1 MKRLACLLLLVLHH
15 LASAAAPLNFV
26 VFLTDDLGATDLA
39 CYGSK
44 FYETP
49 NLDRLAKDGMKFT
62 QAYSACTVCSPT
74 RAAMM
79 TGKWPAQLHVTDWI
93 AGHERPFA
101 KLKIPEWRKE
111 LDLGERTIAEA
122 LHDRGYVSGH
132 FGKWHLE
139 HTAKEHGF
147 DVTVGDNGKGSPQGY
162 LPPYHNPNL
171 PDGPPG
177 EELTARLTSEA
188 EKFIEMNKAKP
199 FFIYFAPYAVHTPLG
214 GKPDV
219 IEKYKAKADPND
231 PQHTPAYA
239 ALVQAVDDSV
249 GSLRAKLDKLGL
261 SENTVFIFTSDNGGL
276 ELGQVTYNLGMRA
289 GKGSAYEGGV
299 RVVGLCKW
307 PGLTK
312 PGMTSATPV
321 ITLDWPTTIAAAA
334 GAKLPAQGADVRP
347 LLRGEKLAERPL
359 FWHYPHYHPGGATP
373 YSAVRDG
380 SWRLVHFYE
389 DDRVE
394 LYDLATDPEEK
405 NDLATKQPEQTKALR
420 AKLDAWR
427 KDTGAQ
433 APTPNPDYDAAKNAQ
448 PKGKNQKQKAK
459 AEK

>member
-1 MKRLACLLLLVLHH
+1 MKRLLILLLVAT
-15 LASAAAPLNFV
+15 LAHAAPLNFI
-26 VFLTDDLGATDLA
+26 VFLTDDLGATDLT

-79 TGKWPAQLHVTDWI
+79 TGKWPAQLRVTDWI
-93 AGHERPFA
+93 AGHDRPFA

-122 LHDRGYVSGH
+122 LHERGYVSGH

-188 EKFIEMNKAKP
+188 EKFIEANQAKP
-199 FFIYFAPYAVHTPLG
+199 FFVYFAPYAVHTPLG

-219 IEKYKAKADPND
+219 IARYKAKADPND

-239 ALVQAVDDSV
+239 AMVQAVDESV
-249 GSLRAKLDKLGL
+249 GALRAKLDALGL
-261 SENTVFIFTSDNGGL
+261 GENTVFIFTSDNGGL
-276 ELGQVTYNLGMRA
+276 ELGQVTYNFCMRA

-299 RVVGLCKW
+299 RVVGLCRW
-307 PGLTK
+307 PGLTT
-312 PGMTSATPV
+312 PGATSATPV
-321 ITLDWPTTIAAAA
+321 ITLDWPATIAAAA
-334 GAKLPAQGADVRP
+334 GAALPAQGADLRP
-347 LLRGEKLAERPL
+347 LLRGAKLAERPL

-373 YSAVRDG
+373 YSAVREGD
-380 SWRLVHFYE
+380 WRLVHFYE

-394 LYDLATDPEEK
+394 LYDLAHDPEEK
-405 NDLATKQPEQTKALR
+405 ADLAAVQPAKAKSLR
-420 AKLDAWR
+420 AKLDAWLAGT
-427 KDTGAQ
+427 KAQ
-433 APTPNPDYDAAKNAQ
+433 FPSPNPNADPAKDAQ
-448 PKGKNQKQKAK
+448 PKRKAGAK
-459 AEK
+459 KEA

>member
-1 MKRLACLLLLVLHH
+1 MKRFALLLLAFTS
-15 LASAAAPLNFV
+15 LATAAPLNFIV
-26 VFLTDDLGATDLA
+26 YLTDDLGATDLS

-79 TGKWPAQLHVTDWI
+79 TGKWPAQLRVTDWI
-93 AGHERPFA
+93 AGHNRPFA
-101 KLKIPEWRKE
+101 KLKIPDWRKE
-111 LDLGERTIAEA
+111 LDLGETTIAEA
-122 LHDRGYVSGH
+122 LHERGYVSAH

-147 DVTVGDNGKGSPQGY
+147 DVTVGDNHGGSPKGY
-162 LPPYHNPNL
+162 LPPYNNPNL

-188 EKFIEMNKAKP
+188 TQFIEANKAKP
-199 FFIYFAPYAVHTPLG
+199 FFVYFAPYAVHTPLG

-219 IEKYKAKADPND
+219 IEKYKAKADPNA
-231 PQHTPAYA
+231 PQHNPTYA
-239 ALVQAVDDSV
+239 AMVQAVDDSV
-249 GSLRAKLDKLGL
+249 GALRAKLDALGL
-261 SENTVFIFTSDNGGL
+261 SENTVILFTSDNGGL
-276 ELGQVTYNLGMRA
+276 VLNQITYNLGMRA
-289 GKGSAYEGGV
+289 GKGSAYEGGT

-307 PGLTK
+307 PGITK
-312 PGMTSATPV
+312 PGTQTTTPV

-334 GAKLPAQGADVRP
+334 GAKLPAEGVDVRP
-347 LLRGEKLAERPL
+347 LLRGETIAPRPL

-380 SWRLVHFYE
+380 DLRLVHFYE

-394 LYDLATDPEEK
+394 LYDLAKDPEEK
-405 NDLATKQPEQTKALR
+405 TDIASAQPERVKKLR
-420 AKLDAWR
+420 AELDAWR
-427 KDTGAQ
+427 QKNAAQ
-433 APTPNPDYDAAKNAQ
+433 APTANPDFDPAKNAQ
-448 PKGKNQKQKAK
+448 PKAKAK
-459 AEK
+459 K